1 MRNNTPTPWFWNFTG
16 IAIVIGSFGLS
27 WSLIRASNY
36 ELEAVNH
43 KLKVN
48 TAVERVKKEIS
59 NTTEDVRYLPT
70 NEQKKLENRLNAAT
84 EVLIQTQEDILADEI
99 EDNLKN
105 N

>member
-16 IAIVIGSFGLS
+16 IGLTILSIGVS

-70 NEQKKLENRLNAAT
+70 NDQKKLENRLESAV
-84 EVLIQTQEDILADEI
+84 EVLIQTQENILE
-99 EDNLKN
+99 ETGQQFNSSP
-105 N
+105 